1 MKVNRTTK
9 RTIEILELIA
19 TSSEDLTLNEIATKL
34 EMPKTS
40 AFDILETLVALN
52 MLYIKEH
59 RLKTYAIGVKAY
71 AIGNTY
77 SKTSLLLNSA
87 APILKELSQQTG
99 LTMFVAKENND
110 RFIYTLK
117 SEPTKRII
125 ATPEIGDEG
134 YLHSTAIGKA
144 ILAFSNNQEDLL
156 GKLELVALTSRT
168 ITTKV
173 ALKNELMN
181 IKTQGYAFGN
191 RENEEHTI
199 AMAAPIFDY
208 NGVVSSAIGGV
219 GLYMENYDCKRD
231 IKLIKEA
238 AYKISRSLGYVG
250 PYNI

>member
-19 TSSEDLTLNEIATKL
+19 SSSEDLTLNEIATKL

-71 AIGNTY
+71 AIGNNY

-87 APILKELSQQTG
+87 APLLKELSQQTG
-99 LTMFVAKENND
+99 LTMFIAKENND
-110 RFIYTLK
+110 HFIYTLK

-125 ATPEIGDEG
+125 ATPDIGDQG

-156 GKLELVALTSRT
+156 GKLELVPLTART

-173 ALKNELMN
+173 ALKNELMA
-181 IKTQGYAFGN
+181 IKSQGYATCN
-191 RENEEHTI
+191 RENEEHTVAI
-199 AMAAPIFDY
+199 AAPIFDY
-208 NGVVSSAIGGV
+208 NGIVSSAIGGV
-219 GLYMENYDCKRD
+219 GLYMEGYQYERD
-231 IKLIKEA
+231 IRLIKET

-250 PYNI
+250 PYQI